1 MFWENIR
8 QALEAIRSNILRAS
22 ITILIIAFGI
32 MAIVGVLTSID
43 SIKYWLA
50 SSFTTLGA
58 NTFKIQNRQGNFKI
72 GGSRAKRIQY
82 SEITFQQATEMKKRL
97 QAFHI
102 PANVQA
108 VANQM
113 GKVKYLQYVTN
124 NNITIKGTDENFLL
138 VEGYKIA
145 KGRSITQEDVEYGR
159 NVVVIGAEVEEKI
172 FPGIYALDK
181 IITLDKRPYKVIG
194 VLEKRGTSFGGG
206 GDKVA
211 IIPITSMRKSF
222 IDNKR
227 SYTINA
233 YVENPQELD
242 YYIQVATGIFRLIRK
257 LKPIEDNNFVAV
269 KSDSFVE
276 SLMENLAL
284 LTLSATAIAIITLF
298 GASIGLMNIMLVS
311 VTERTKEIGLRKAL
325 GATKNHILFQFL
337 VEAIVICQLG
347 GLLGTI
353 LGISI
358 GNLIGSFL
366 GNEFIIPWNWVIL
379 SVVICFVVGVISGI
393 YPARKAAQLDPIEAL
408 RYE

>member
-82 SEITFQQATEMKKRL
+82 PEITFQQATEMKKRL

-159 NVVVIGAEVEEKI
+159 NVVVIGTEVEEKI

-257 LKPIEDNNFVAV
+257 LKPIDDNNFVAV

>member
-1 MFWENIR
+1 MIWENIR
-8 QALEAIRSNILRAS
+8 QALNAIRLNLLRAG

-43 SIKYWLA
+43 SIKYWMA

-58 NTFKIQNRQGNFKI
+58 NTFKIQNRQGNFRI

-82 SEITFQQATEMKKRL
+82 PEITYQEAVQIKEKL
-97 QAFHI
+97 QNLGI
-102 PANVQA
+102 PANVHA
-108 VANQM
+108 VANQT
-113 GKVKYLQYVTN
+113 GKAKYLNYVTN
-124 NNITIKGTDENFLL
+124 NNIAIKGTDENFLV

-145 KGRSITQEDVEYGR
+145 EGRSITQEDVEYGR
-159 NVVVIGAEVEEKI
+159 NVVVIGSDVEEKI
-172 FPGIYALDK
+172 FPGINPLDK
-181 IITLDKRPYKVIG
+181 VITLDKRPYRVIG
-194 VLEKRGTSFGGG
+194 ILEKRGTSFGGS

-222 IDNKR
+222 IDPKR
-227 SYTINA
+227 SYTING
-233 YVENPQELD
+233 YVENAEEID
-242 YYIQVATGIFRLIRK
+242 YHIQVATGLFRVIRK
-257 LKPIEDNNFVAV
+257 LKPNEENNFVAT

-284 LTLSATAIAIITLF
+284 LTLSATAIAMITLF

-325 GATKNHILFQFL
+325 GATQNHILFQFL
-337 VEAIVICQLG
+337 IEAMVICQLG
-347 GLLGTI
+347 GILGALLGI
-353 LGISI
+353 GI

-366 GNEFIIPWNWVIL
+366 GNEFIIPWNWVLL
-379 SVVICFVVGVISGI
+379 SIGICFVVGVISGL

>member
-8 QALEAIRSNILRAS
+8 QALQAIHSNLLRTG

-58 NTFKIQNRQGNFKI
+58 NTFKVQNKQGNFRI
-72 GGSRAKRIQY
+72 GGARAKRIQY
-82 SEITFQQATEMKKRL
+82 PEITFYEALTMKEKL
-97 QAFHI
+97 QNLGI
-102 PANVQA
+102 PANINA
-108 VANQM
+108 VANQA
-113 GKVKYLQYVTN
+113 GKVKYLNYVTN
-124 NNITIKGTDENFLL
+124 NNISIKGTDENFLI

-145 KGRSITQEDVEYGR
+145 EGRSITQEDVEFGR
-159 NVVVIGAEVEEKI
+159 NVVVIGADIVERI
-172 FPGIYALDK
+172 FSGINPLDK
-181 IITLDKRPYKVIG
+181 LITLDKRPYRVIG
-194 VLEKRGTSFGGG
+194 VLEKRGTSFGGS

-211 IIPITSMRKSF
+211 IVPITSMRKSF
-222 IDNKR
+222 IDTKR

-233 YVENPQELD
+233 YVENPEEID
-242 YYIQVATGIFRLIRK
+242 YFIQVATGIFRTIRK
-257 LKPIEDNNFVAV
+257 LKPTDENNFVIV

-284 LTLSATAIAIITLF
+284 LTLSATAIALITLF

-325 GATKNHILFQFL
+325 GATQNHILFQFL

-347 GLLGTI
+347 GLLGTL
-353 LGISI
+353 LGIGI

-366 GNEFIIPWNWVIL
+366 GNEFIIPWNWVL
-379 SVVICFVVGVISGI
+379 LAFVICFIVGVISGI

>member
-8 QALEAIRSNILRAS
+8 QALNSIRSNLLRAG
-22 ITILIIAFGI
+22 ITILIIALGI

-43 SIKYWLA
+43 SIKYWMA

-58 NTFKIQNRQGNFKI
+58 NTFKIQNRQGNFRI
-72 GGSRAKRIQY
+72 GGARAKKIQY
-82 SEITFQQATEMKKRL
+82 PEITFLEASQMKEKL
-97 QAFHI
+97 QNLGI
-102 PANVQA
+102 PTNINA
-108 VANQM
+108 VANQA
-113 GKVKYLQYVTN
+113 GKAKYLNFVTN
-124 NNITIKGTDENFLL
+124 NNVSIKGTDENFLV

-145 KGRSITQEDVEYGR
+145 EGRSITQEDVEFGR
-159 NVVVIGAEVEEKI
+159 NVVVIGADVQEKI
-172 FPGIYALDK
+172 FPGINPLDK
-181 IITLDKRPYKVIG
+181 IITLDKRPYRVIG
-194 VLEKRGTSFGGG
+194 ILEKRGTSFGGS

-222 IDNKR
+222 IDPKR

-233 YVENPQELD
+233 YVENPEEID
-242 YYIQVATGIFRLIRK
+242 YLIQVSTGLFRVIRK
-257 LKPIEDNNFVAV
+257 LKPIDENNFVAV

-276 SLMENLAL
+276 SLMDNLAL
-284 LTLSATAIAIITLF
+284 LTLSATAIALITLF

-325 GATKNHILFQFL
+325 GATQNHILLQFL
-337 VEAIVICQLG
+337 IEAIVICQLG
-347 GLLGTI
+347 GILGT
-353 LGISI
+353 LMGIGI

-366 GNEFIIPWNWVIL
+366 GNEFIIPWNWVLL
-379 SVVICFVVGVISGI
+379 SFAICFVVGIISGL

>member
-1 MFWENIR
+1 MFWENLR
-8 QALEAIRSNILRAS
+8 QAIEAIRSNLLRAG

-58 NTFKIQNRQGNFKI
+58 NTFKIQNRESNFRI
-72 GGSRAKRIQY
+72 GGSRAKKIQY
-82 SEITFQQATEMKKRL
+82 PEISFMQASQIKEKL
-97 QAFHI
+97 ENLGI
-102 PANVQA
+102 PANINA
-108 VANQM
+108 VANQA
-113 GKVKYLQYVTN
+113 GKAKYLNFVTN
-124 NNITIKGTDENFLL
+124 NNVAIKGTDENFLV
-138 VEGYKIA
+138 VEGYQIA
-145 KGRSITQEDVEYGR
+145 EGRSITKEDVEFGR
-159 NVVVIGAEVEEKI
+159 DVVVLGSDVKDKI
-172 FPGIYALDK
+172 FPGIYPIDK
-181 IITLDKRPYKVIG
+181 IINLDKRPYRVIG

-233 YVENPQELD
+233 YVQNPEEID
-242 YYIQVATGIFRLIRK
+242 YFIQVATGLFRIIRK
-257 LKPIEDNNFVAV
+257 LKPSEENNFVVV
-269 KSDSFVE
+269 KSDSFIE

-284 LTLSATAIAIITLF
+284 LTLSATAIALITLF

-325 GATKNHILFQFL
+325 GATQNHILFQFL
-337 VEAIVICQLG
+337 MEAIVICQIG
-347 GLLGTI
+347 GLVGT
-353 LGISI
+353 LMGIGM

-366 GNEFIIPWNWVIL
+366 GNEFIIPWKWVIL
-379 SVVICFVVGVISGI
+379 SVMICFIVGVISGI
-393 YPARKAAQLDPIEAL
+393 YPARKAAKLDPIEAL

>member
-1 MFWENIR
+1 
-8 QALEAIRSNILRAS
+8 
-22 ITILIIAFGI
+22 
-32 MAIVGVLTSID
+32 
-43 SIKYWLA
+43 
-50 SSFTTLGA
+50 
-58 NTFKIQNRQGNFKI
+58 
-72 GGSRAKRIQY
+72 
-82 SEITFQQATEMKKRL
+82 
-97 QAFHI
+97 
-102 PANVQA
+102 
-108 VANQM
+108 VANQI

-159 NVVVIGAEVEEKI
+159 NVVVIGSEVEEKI

-257 LKPIEDNNFVAV
+257 LKPIDDNNFVAV

>member
-82 SEITFQQATEMKKRL
+82 PEITFQQATEMKKRL

-257 LKPIEDNNFVAV
+257 LKPIDDNNFVAV

>member
-8 QALEAIRSNILRAS
+8 QALHAIRSNLLRAG

-43 SIKYWLA
+43 SIKYWMA

-58 NTFKIQNRQGNFKI
+58 NTFKIQNRQGNFRI
-72 GGSRAKRIQY
+72 GGARTKRIQY
-82 SEITFQQATEMKKRL
+82 PEITFLEASQIKEKL
-97 QAFHI
+97 QNLGI
-102 PANVQA
+102 PANINA
-108 VANQM
+108 VANQA
-113 GKVKYLQYVTN
+113 GRAKYLNFVTN
-124 NNITIKGTDENFLL
+124 NNIAIKGTDENFLV

-145 KGRSITQEDVEYGR
+145 EGRSITQEDVEFGR
-159 NVVVIGAEVEEKI
+159 NVVVIGHDVQEKI
-172 FPGIYALDK
+172 FPGIYPIDK
-181 IITLDKRPYKVIG
+181 MITLDKRPYRVIG

-222 IDNKR
+222 IDTKR
-227 SYTINA
+227 SYTVNA
-233 YVENPQELD
+233 YVDNPEKID
-242 YYIQVATGIFRLIRK
+242 YWMQVTTGLFRVVRK
-257 LKPIEDNNFVAV
+257 LKPNEENNFVIV

-284 LTLSATAIAIITLF
+284 LTLSATAIALITLF

-311 VTERTKEIGLRKAL
+311 VVERTKEIGLRKAL
-325 GATKNHILFQFL
+325 GATQNHILLQFL
-337 VEAIVICQLG
+337 VEAVVICQLG
-347 GLLGTI
+347 GIVGT
-353 LGISI
+353 LMGIGM
-358 GNLIGSFL
+358 GNLIGYFL
-366 GNEFIIPWNWVIL
+366 GNEFIIPWNWVLL
-379 SVVICFVVGVISGI
+379 SFAICFFVGVISGL